1 MITQR
6 ELDIAQIEAKLRAE
20 ELYNEWHSDFL
31 ANRGKREDNAE
42 GPVRGLQTS
51 EAEGGFPAESGNYN
65 PET

>member
-31 ANRGKREDNAE
+31 ANRGKRGTDGSGQGNV
-42 GPVRGLQTS
+42 G
-51 EAEGGFPAESGNYN
+51 AESGEAPATEDYA
-65 PET
+65 EATGEI